1 MALLSI
7 NLAILN
13 LFPIPILDGGHLLFF
28 FIEIITGKEINIKWR
43 EMAKQIGFVLLVI
56 LMLFVF
62 IIDIERL
69 NLSFDNINKIFSR

>member
-1 MALLSI
+1 LSI

-43 EMAKQIGFVLLVI
+43 EMAQQIGFVLLVI